1 MQYLDL
7 LGKAHHLATPPWDGE
22 GDGDG
27 DGDGDAGTGAGAGG
41 SGSDD
46 ITKLLATPEM
56 QAVLQKKID
65 EEVAG
70 LKKKNSELIEKQKT
84 LKENMAQ
91 FEGLD
96 VERIKAFQKQIEENE
111 EMKLLSEG
119 KIEEVV
125 DRRTEAM
132 RKDFTSNLT
141 ARDAKIEE
149 LSQIL
154 KKKEEDLTALV
165 VDGQIRESYIALDF
179 EPTAMDDI
187 ITLGRKTFVMDYESG
202 QATPRDQHGN
212 IIFSKDGKTPIGPA
226 EWLENLSEKKPY
238 LRRASSGAGAS
249 GSGGRGNRGDV
260 DTSKMSPTQLIAHGL
275 EKGLLGK

>member
-1 MQYLDL
+1 MQYVN
-7 LGKAHHLATPPWDGE
+7 LGKAHWLTTPPWDGE
-22 GDGDG
+22 GDGEG
-27 DGDGDAGTGAGAGG
+27 EGGTGAGAGEGG
-41 SGSDD
+41 SHSDD
-46 ITKLLATPEM
+46 ISKLLATPEM
-56 QAVLQKKID
+56 QAALQKRID

-70 LKKKNSELIEKQKT
+70 LKKKNSELIEKTKT
-84 LKENMAQ
+84 LKESMSQ

-141 ARDAKIEE
+141 ARDSKIEE

-187 ITLGRKTFVMDYESG
+187 IALGRKTFVMDESG
-202 QATPRDQHGN
+202 KATPRDGHGN
-212 IIFSKDGKTPIGPA
+212 IIFSKDGKSPIGAA
-226 EWLENLSEKKPY
+226 EWLENLAERKPY

-249 GSGGRGNRGDV
+249 GSGGRGNRGEV
-260 DTSKMSPTQLIAHGL
+260 DTSKMSTTELIAHGL
-275 EKGLLGK
+275 EKGLLG